1 MSFTNYLAGATLNY
15 IFSKT
20 SGIDTQ
26 PTIWLGL
33 HYGNTDPTEA
43 GVAQEPSGNGYARL
57 ETAASDWNAS
67 TGLTDP
73 ASVTNAS
80 DLEMATATDD
90 WGSGADMTF
99 ALLFDAETGGN
110 LLAFGSLTTNK
121 PVLDGD
127 TPRFTAGD
135 IQITLD

>member
-1 MSFTNYLAGATLNY
+1 MSFTQYLAQATLNY

-20 SGIDTQ
+20 SAIDTQ

-33 HYGNTDPTEA
+33 HYGATAPTEP
-43 GVAQEPSGNGYARL
+43 GVYQEPSGNGYARL
-57 ETAASDWNAS
+57 ETAASDWS
-67 TGLTDP
+67 TATDADPSALT
-73 ASVTNAS
+73 NLS
-80 DLEMATATDD
+80 DLEMGTATDD
-90 WGSGADMTF
+90 WGSGADMTY

-110 LLAFGSLTTNK
+110 LLAFGSLTTSK